1 MSSKANSK
9 KSESV
14 KKSKKGINSRPK
26 SGNNRPNNG
35 NNNRR
40 DSGNCD
46 LCNRVEKLVNFK
58 PKRSPITL
66 QICDNCNS
74 NDLSKFFNTRTK
86 EYLNDEEIQ
95 ELFSDLGVDS
105 MGKPIDTIMVCD
117 LHKVTDLFTYDE
129 FNDIVENFDVPVVIL
144 SYIVKKSMTRYH
156 TQPIINNYKS
166 FKSFMCFEKRY
177 TPFPGTKG
185 KFISN
190 ILSNTNIKNVFL
202 LDDSDK
208 NCISARKAGGKSIL
222 IPTVDELISKGH
234 GRSNIIPT
242 LVESGKSEEEI
253 AEITEEISEE
263 IKEEIK
269 DIIKSHMRNINNKRK
284 RSKALKHVNYLNTLS
299 FFNNQIS
306 RKKRNIESKKKM
318 NNVRSKKKSPPS
330 PEEIERRRAEK
341 LKKRLASAK
350 STMNSVDE

>member
-1 MSSKANSK
+1 MSSKVNLSK
-9 KSESV
+9 RG

-26 SGNNRPNNG
+26 NG
-35 NNNRR
+35 NNNKK

-46 LCNRVEKLVNFK
+46 LCNKFEKLNNFK
-58 PKRSPITL
+58 PKRSEITL
-66 QICDNCNS
+66 HICDACNS
-74 NDLSKFFNTRTK
+74 NDLSKFFDTK
-86 EYLNDEEIQ
+86 TQEYLNDDEIQ
-95 ELFSDLGVDS
+95 EVFSDLGVDS
-105 MGKPIDTIMVCD
+105 KGKPIDTIMVCD

-129 FNDIVENFDVPVVIL
+129 FNHIVKDFDVPVVIL

-156 TQPIINNYKS
+156 TQPIINNYSSYKT
-166 FKSFMCFEKRY
+166 FMCFEKRY

-222 IPTVDELISKGH
+222 IPTVDELLSKGH
-234 GRSNIIPT
+234 GRSDIIPT
-242 LVESGKSEEEI
+242 LVESGKTEEEI
-253 AEITEEISEE
+253 VEITEEITEE

-284 RSKALKHVNYLNTLS
+284 ISKVIKHVTYLNTLNL
-299 FFNNQIS
+299 FNSHIS
-306 RKKRNIESKKKM
+306 KKKRNSEAKKKM
-318 NNVRSKKKSPPS
+318 TNLRSKKKPPPS
-330 PEEIERRRAEK
+330 TEEIERRRAET
-341 LKKRLASAK
+341 LKKKIIAK
-350 STMNSVDE
+350 KSSGVSVDK